1 MSDGGESILDVS
13 DDLSDGIGGDWS
25 LDAGDD
31 WGGGMFDDSSGD
43 VNNDSSGDVNDEY
56 NSTGGTGTQI
66 PGGGSSGAPS
76 TNTNT
81 PGNIF
86 SRFLSG
92 TASGEDKALATLG
105 FGIASLAS
113 ALRNK
118 PPEVKMP
125 VYKEAPVYNRALTAP
140 MFAPQQVPQ
149 KSASGQNI
157 YQPMRG
163 LPLFFNPNPFQF
175 NPTEAAKRYGP
186 SPEEQAA
193 GWSGYQQGLERL
205 YQNLQPQ
212 PAIQFGTTTGAG
224 GTSTVTGGAGTDTVA
239 GAAGGGTVED
249 FMMSAG
255 RYLRGPGDGMSDSI
269 EAYIEG
275 GYTGDEGQPAKL
287 ARNEFVIPADVV
299 ADLGNGSSDAGAEAL
314 YEMMD
319 RIRMARHDTKEQP
332 PAVNVNKILPA

>member
-1 MSDGGESILDVS
+1 MDDFENDIYGGVTTDDVT
-13 DDLSDGIGGDWS
+13 G
-25 LDAGDD
+25 A
-31 WGGGMFDDSSGD
+31 
-43 VNNDSSGDVNDEY
+43 VNDPNYDSNWAPVEGVDDQNY
-56 NSTGGTGTQI
+56 SNTSW
-66 PGGGSSGAPS
+66 GSLFGD
-76 TNTNT
+76 
-81 PGNIF
+81 NIF

-92 TASGEDKALATLG
+92 TASGQDKALATLG

-140 MFAPQQVPQ
+140 MFPPQPAPT

-186 SPEEQAA
+186 TPEEQAA
-193 GWSGYQQGLERL
+193 GWAGYQQGLERL

-212 PAIQFGTTTGAG
+212 PAIEFETTTGA
-224 GTSTVTGGAGTDTVA
+224 STVTGGGGNDTTTSGGGSDTVA
-239 GAAGGGTVED
+239 GGAGGGMGED
-249 FMMSAG
+249 ILMSAG

-275 GYTGDEGQPAKL
+275 GYTGDQGEPAKL

-332 PAVNVNKILPA
+332 PAVDIEKILPA

>member
-1 MSDGGESILDVS
+1 MDDFENDIYGGVTT
-13 DDLSDGIGGDWS
+13 DDITG
-25 LDAGDD
+25 A
-31 WGGGMFDDSSGD
+31 
-43 VNNDSSGDVNDEY
+43 VNDPNY
-56 NSTGGTGTQI
+56 DSNWSPVAGVDDQNYSNTSW
-66 PGGGSSGAPS
+66 SSLFGD
-76 TNTNT
+76 
-81 PGNIF
+81 NIF

-92 TASGEDKALATLG
+92 TASGQDKALATLG

-140 MFAPQQVPQ
+140 MLPPQPAPQQ
-149 KSASGQNI
+149 SASGQNI

-186 SPEEQAA
+186 TPEEQAA
-193 GWSGYQQGLERL
+193 GWAGYQQGLERL
-205 YQNLQPQ
+205 YQTLGTQPT
-212 PAIQFGTTTGAG
+212 IQFGTGA
-224 GTSTVTGGAGTDTVA
+224 STVTGGGGQDTVA
-239 GAAGGGTVED
+239 GATGGSLD
-249 FMMSAG
+249 DLMMASG
-255 RYLRGPGDGMSDSI
+255 RYLKGPGDGMSDSI

-275 GYTGDEGQPAKL
+275 GSTGDGQPARL

-332 PAVNVNKILPA
+332 PAVDIEKILPA

>member
-1 MSDGGESILDVS
+1 MSDGGQYNYDFGYGQDSEQGQGEVSSGNATAGTDWSSIL
-13 DDLSDGIGGDWS
+13 GGDNVLS
-25 LDAGDD
+25 RFMSGT
-31 WGGGMFDDSSGD
+31 SSG
-43 VNNDSSGDVNDEY
+43 
-56 NSTGGTGTQI
+56 Q
-66 PGGGSSGAPS
+66 
-76 TNTNT
+76 
-81 PGNIF
+81 
-86 SRFLSG
+86 
-92 TASGEDKALATLG
+92 DKALATLG

-140 MFAPQQVPQ
+140 MLPPQPAPT

-175 NPTEAAKRYGP
+175 NAAEAAKRYGP
-186 SPEEQAA
+186 TPEEQAA

-205 YQNLQPQ
+205 YQTLGTQPE
-212 PAIQFGTTTGAG
+212 IQFGTGAD
-224 GTSTVTGGAGTDTVA
+224 TVTGGANTTTGAAGTDTVSG
-239 GAAGGGTVED
+239 GASGGTVED
-249 FMMSAG
+249 FMMSSG

-275 GYTGDEGQPAKL
+275 GSTGDGQPARL
-287 ARNEFVIPADVV
+287 ARNEFVIPSDVV

-319 RIRMARHDTKEQP
+319 RVRMARHDTKEQP
-332 PAVNVNKILPA
+332 PAVDIDKILPA

>member
-1 MSDGGESILDVS
+1 MDDFENDIYGGVTT
-13 DDLSDGIGGDWS
+13 DDITG
-25 LDAGDD
+25 A
-31 WGGGMFDDSSGD
+31 
-43 VNNDSSGDVNDEY
+43 VNDPNY
-56 NSTGGTGTQI
+56 DSNWSPVAGVDDQNYSNTSW
-66 PGGGSSGAPS
+66 SSLFGD
-76 TNTNT
+76 
-81 PGNIF
+81 NIF

-92 TASGEDKALATLG
+92 TASGQDKALATLG

-140 MFAPQQVPQ
+140 MLPPQPAPQQ
-149 KSASGQNI
+149 SASGQNI

-186 SPEEQAA
+186 TPEEQAA
-193 GWSGYQQGLERL
+193 GWAGYQQGLERL
-205 YQNLQPQ
+205 YQTLGTQPT
-212 PAIQFGTTTGAG
+212 IQFGTGA
-224 GTSTVTGGAGTDTVA
+224 STVTGGGGQDTVA
-239 GAAGGGTVED
+239 GATGGSLD
-249 FMMSAG
+249 DLMMASG
-255 RYLRGPGDGMSDSI
+255 RYLKGPGDGMSDSI

-275 GYTGDEGQPAKL
+275 GSTGEGQPARL

-332 PAVNVNKILPA
+332 PAVNVDKILPA

>member
-1 MSDGGESILDVS
+1 MSDGGN
-13 DDLSDGIGGDWS
+13 S
-25 LDAGDD
+25 LPSGVTD
-31 WGGGMFDDSSGD
+31 SGD
-43 VNNDSSGDVNDEY
+43 VDENGNPIYVDSNSNVVDLSGIDFGSITG
-56 NSTGGTGTQI
+56 NSE
-66 PGGGSSGAPS
+66 A
-76 TNTNT
+76 
-81 PGNIF
+81 GNIF

-92 TASGEDKALATLG
+92 NATGGDKALATLG

-140 MFAPQQVPQ
+140 MLPPQPAPTV
-149 KSASGQNI
+149 STSGQNI

-186 SPEEQAA
+186 TPEEQAA
-193 GWSGYQQGLERL
+193 GWTGYQQGLERL
-205 YQNLQPQ
+205 YQTLGTQPT
-212 PAIQFGTTTGAG
+212 IQFETGADTVTGATGNDTVAG
-224 GTSTVTGGAGTDTVA
+224 GQSTVTGGGGQDTVA
-239 GAAGGGTVED
+239 GATGGSLD
-249 FMMSAG
+249 DLMMAAG
-255 RYLRGPGDGMSDSI
+255 RYLKGPGDGMSDSI

-275 GYTGDEGQPAKL
+275 GSTGDGQPARL

-332 PAVNVNKILPA
+332 PAVNVDKILPA

>member
-1 MSDGGESILDVS
+1 MEDDYNYDFGYGGIGDVS
-13 DDLSDGIGGDWS
+13 TGDT
-25 LDAGDD
+25 
-31 WGGGMFDDSSGD
+31 SG
-43 VNNDSSGDVNDEY
+43 Y
-56 NSTGGTGTQI
+56 NYDFGYGGTGDVSVGDTGT
-66 PGGGSSGAPS
+66 PGTYNPTTVTSTGASSGS
-76 TNTNT
+76 
-81 PGNIF
+81 NILE
-86 SRFLSG
+86 RFLSG
-92 TASGEDKALATLG
+92 NLSGNDKALATLG

-140 MFAPQQVPQ
+140 MLPPQPAPQTSP
-149 KSASGQNI
+149 SGQNI

-186 SPEEQAA
+186 TPEEISQ
-193 GWSGYQQGLERL
+193 GWTGYQQGLEGL
-205 YQNLQPQ
+205 YKSLGPQ
-212 PAIQFGTTTGAG
+212 PAVEMKASGGQIQ
-224 GTSTVTGGAGTDTVA
+224 D
-239 GAAGGGTVED
+239 
-249 FMMSAG
+249 G
-255 RYLRGPGDGMSDSI
+255 RYLRGDGDGMSDSI
-269 EAYIEG
+269 HAFIEG
-275 GYTGDEGQPAKL
+275 GPTGEGEPARL

-332 PAVNVNKILPA
+332 PAVDVDKILPA

>member
-1 MSDGGESILDVS
+1 MSDGGQYNYDFGYGPDSEQGQGEVS
-13 DDLSDGIGGDWS
+13 SGNATAGTDWSSVLGGD
-25 LDAGDD
+25 
-31 WGGGMFDDSSGD
+31 
-43 VNNDSSGDVNDEY
+43 
-56 NSTGGTGTQI
+56 
-66 PGGGSSGAPS
+66 
-76 TNTNT
+76 
-81 PGNIF
+81 NIF
-86 SRFLSG
+86 SRFMSG
-92 TASGEDKALATLG
+92 TASGQDKALATLG

-140 MFAPQQVPQ
+140 MLPPQPAPQQ
-149 KSASGQNI
+149 SASGQNI

-186 SPEEQAA
+186 TPEEQAA
-193 GWSGYQQGLERL
+193 GWTGYQQGLERL
-205 YQNLQPQ
+205 YQTLGTQ
-212 PAIQFGTTTGAG
+212 PAIQFETGADTVTGATGNDTVAG
-224 GTSTVTGGAGTDTVA
+224 GQSTVTGGGGQDTVA
-239 GAAGGGTVED
+239 GATGGSLD
-249 FMMSAG
+249 DLMMASG
-255 RYLRGPGDGMSDSI
+255 RYLKGPGDGMSDSI

-275 GYTGDEGQPAKL
+275 GSTGDGQPARL

-319 RIRMARHDTKEQP
+319 RIRMARHDTKDQP
-332 PAVNVNKILPA
+332 PAVNVDKILPA

>member
-1 MSDGGESILDVS
+1 MDDDDWGGGMFDIGDDG
-13 DDLSDGIGGDWS
+13 SDGIGGDWS
-25 LDAGDD
+25 
-31 WGGGMFDDSSGD
+31 GG
-43 VNNDSSGDVNDEY
+43 DSSGDVNDEY

-66 PGGGSSGAPS
+66 PGGGSSGAPA
-76 TNTNT
+76 TNSNT
-81 PGNIF
+81 SWSSLFGDNIF

-92 TASGEDKALATLG
+92 TASGQDKALATLG

-140 MFAPQQVPQ
+140 MLPPQPAPN

-186 SPEEQAA
+186 TPEEQAA
-193 GWSGYQQGLERL
+193 GWAGYQQGLERL
-205 YQNLQPQ
+205 YQSLQPQ

-224 GTSTVTGGAGTDTVA
+224 GSGSNTVAGGAG
-239 GAAGGGTVED
+239 GGMGED
-249 FMMSAG
+249 ILAG

-275 GYTGDEGQPAKL
+275 GYTGDQGEPAKL

-332 PAVNVNKILPA
+332 PAVDIEKILPA